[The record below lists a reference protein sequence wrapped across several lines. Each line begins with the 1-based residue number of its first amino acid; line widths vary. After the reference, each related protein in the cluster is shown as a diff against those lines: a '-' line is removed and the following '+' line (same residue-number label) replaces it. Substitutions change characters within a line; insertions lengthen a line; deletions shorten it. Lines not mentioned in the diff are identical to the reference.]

1 MPRDGGGLRRG
12 RRPDG
17 SEDCRRS
24 WRKKKVAQRNGFGER
39 KRSQS
44 KKVAQGQEPLSQGLF
59 RLFGNAERRFEGC
72 SVQSQLVLNNENG
85 CASERSALECA
96 KILRLCKQE
105 LLDCRGS
112 ERPRCFRY

>member
-24 WRKKKVAQRNGFGER
+24 WPKKKVAQRNTFGER

-44 KKVAQGQEPLSQGLF
+44 KRYLRVKSHYPKSFSGSSVTPRDASKVA
-59 RLFGNAERRFEGC
+59 R
-72 SVQSQLVLNNENG
+72 VQSQLGLDNENG
-85 CASERSALECA
+85 SASERSARECA

-105 LLDCRGS
+105 L
-112 ERPRCFRY
+112 